1 MHNLK
6 ACGLALLAF
15 LATMLSMDAVVNP
28 VQAGEVAQSVASM
41 PGDSAAPRTN
51 AEIRQWYND
60 QVAVIPALNEQWR
73 KDGLSA
79 ETRARKTYDIRH
91 GARLKAREFM
101 PDKREVADLQA
112 RDQEKYGN
120 PDGPTFEYL
129 VQKNCDEGLIGD
141 EVYENIIGSAKRT
154 DEGYN
159 KRFGVTPT
167 GTSP

>member
-1 MHNLK
+1 MRNLK

-15 LATMLSMDAVVNP
+15 LATMLSMDAGINL
-28 VQAGEVAQSVASM
+28 VQAGEVAQSAAST
-41 PGDSAAPRTN
+41 PDDNATPRTN
-51 AEIRQWYND
+51 DEIRRWYND

-73 KDGLSA
+73 KDGLSV
-79 ETRARKTYDIRH
+79 ETRACKAYDIRH

-129 VQKNCDEGLIGD
+129 VQKNRDEGLTGD

-154 DEGYN
+154 NEGYN

-167 GTSP
+167 GMSP